1 MEKQILKSKPK
12 YIINDWGRI
21 NNYKSNKE
29 VVRLQSVEGGYQL
42 LQQNILNGFNP
53 KYYIV
58 THFND
63 GGDNKRLQLRRV
75 NPYYIEKDLLEV
87 KKKLMQLL
95 YGRGWD
101 EMKRR
106 CRCFFTIEYGNSTL
120 KPHFNLLLERPP
132 KVYDN
137 VKSLDKLFNKVLP
150 NKALCLWKNSSKV
163 QQVELFNND
172 IVTLNKYINKEN
184 NIYNKTIPI
193 NVNDYVKSSKK
204 NCKTKNHSYL
214 I

>member
-1 MEKQILKSKPK
+1 MEKQNLKSKPK

-58 THFND
+58 SHFND
-63 GGDNKRLQLRRV
+63 GGDNKRLQLRRL
-75 NPYYIEKDLLEV
+75 NPFYIEKDLLEV

-101 EMKRR
+101 VMNKR
-106 CRCFFTIEYGNSTL
+106 CRCFFTIEYGKSTL

-137 VKSLDKLFNKVLP
+137 VKSLSKLFNTTLP
-150 NKALCLWKNSSKV
+150 SKAICLWKNSSKV

-172 IVTLNKYINKEN
+172 IVTLNRYINKEN
-184 NIYNKTIPI
+184 NYYNQTIPI
-193 NVNDYVKSSKK
+193 NVNDYVKPSKK
-204 NCKTKNHSYL
+204 NSKTKNYSYEF
-214 I
+214 

>member
-1 MEKQILKSKPK
+1 MENQNLKSKPK

-29 VVRLQSVEGGYQL
+29 VVRLQSVEGGYRL

-75 NPYYIEKDLLEV
+75 NPIYVEKDLLEV

-101 EMKRR
+101 QMKRR
-106 CRCFFTIEYGNSTL
+106 CRCFFTIEYGKSIL
-120 KPHFNLLLERPP
+120 KPHFNLLMERPP

-137 VKSLDKLFNKVLP
+137 VKSLETLFNKTLP
-150 NKALCLWKNSSKV
+150 TKALCLWKNSSKV
-163 QQVELFNND
+163 QPIELFNND
-172 IVTLNKYINKEN
+172 IVTLNRYINKEN
-184 NIYNKTIPI
+184 NYFNQTLPI
-193 NVNDYVKSSKK
+193 NCNDYVKPSKK
-204 NCKTKNHSYL
+204 NSKTKDNSYVF
-214 I
+214 

>member
-1 MEKQILKSKPK
+1 MELSTSGVFMEKKNLKPKPK

-58 THFND
+58 SHFND
-63 GGDNKRLQLRRV
+63 GGDNKRLQLRRL
-75 NPYYIEKDLLEV
+75 NPFYIEKDLLEV

-101 EMKRR
+101 VMNKR
-106 CRCFFTIEYGNSTL
+106 CRCFFTIEYGKSTL

-137 VKSLDKLFNKVLP
+137 VKSLSKLFTLSYTFGGRSNNKLKCGFNVELP
-150 NKALCLWKNSSKV
+150 YSIVKKHLHLLFISSQPRPYNSCINFFLTSSKS
-163 QQVELFNND
+163 F
-172 IVTLNKYINKEN
+172 
-184 NIYNKTIPI
+184 
-193 NVNDYVKSSKK
+193 SM
-204 NCKTKNHSYL
+204 
-214 I
+214 

>member
-1 MEKQILKSKPK
+1 MENQNLKSKPK
-12 YIINDWGRI
+12 YIINDWGGLTII
-21 NNYKSNKE
+21 NLTRRLLDYKVLKVVINYQ
-29 VVRLQSVEGGYQL
+29 R
-42 LQQNILNGFNP
+42 NILNGFNP

-101 EMKRR
+101 LMNKR
-106 CRCFFTIEYGNSTL
+106 CRCFFTIEYGKSTL

-137 VKSLDKLFNKVLP
+137 VKSLDKFSIKFYLIKHYVYGKTQVKFNK
-150 NKALCLWKNSSKV
+150 
-163 QQVELFNND
+163 
-172 IVTLNKYINKEN
+172 
-184 NIYNKTIPI
+184 
-193 NVNDYVKSSKK
+193 
-204 NCKTKNHSYL
+204 
-214 I
+214 

>member
-1 MEKQILKSKPK
+1 MENQNLKSKPK

-58 THFND
+58 SHFND
-63 GGDNKRLQLRRV
+63 GGDNKRLQLRRL
-75 NPYYIEKDLLEV
+75 NPFYIEKDLLEV

-101 EMKRR
+101 VMNKR
-106 CRCFFTIEYGNSTL
+106 CRCFFTIEYGKSTL

-137 VKSLDKLFNKVLP
+137 VKSLSKLFNTTLP
-150 NKALCLWKNSSKV
+150 SKAICLWKNSSKV
-163 QQVELFNND
+163 QQVELFNKD
-172 IVTLNKYINKEN
+172 IVTLNRYINKEN
-184 NIYNKTIPI
+184 NYYNQTIPI
-193 NVNDYVKSSKK
+193 NVNDYVKPSKK
-204 NCKTKNHSYL
+204 NSKTKNYSYEF
-214 I
+214 

>member
-1 MEKQILKSKPK
+1 MENQNLKSKPK

-42 LQQNILNGFNP
+42 LQRNILNGFNP

-63 GGDNKRLQLRRV
+63 GGDNKKLQLRRV
-75 NPYYIEKDLLEV
+75 NPIYIEKDLLEV

-106 CRCFFTIEYGNSTL
+106 CRCFFTIEYGYSTL
-120 KPHFNLLLERPP
+120 KPPFNLLLERPP